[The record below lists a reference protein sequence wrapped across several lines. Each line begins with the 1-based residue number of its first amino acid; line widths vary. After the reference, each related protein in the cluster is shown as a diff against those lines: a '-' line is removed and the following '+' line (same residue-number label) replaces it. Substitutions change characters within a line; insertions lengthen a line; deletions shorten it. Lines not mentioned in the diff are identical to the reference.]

1 VIDIRTLGLVV
12 ALALL
17 AVGLYRLLADLTSSR
32 KPHRSPVARPDP
44 PKAQP
49 AGAAPAHPPAAH
61 PPPGPPPAPASAAR
75 GSDPGGRGSDPGR
88 RGSDPGVRGSDPGV
102 ARGSD
107 PGRRGSDPG
116 GRGSDPGVRQSDP
129 KLRAEPP
136 PAKPAAS
143 AGMVPSMLQEHES
156 DEDITIITLAPPPE
170 VRAALNALASKAAPA
185 SAKLASAPAVAHV
198 DPPPAKIQLHG
209 DDEEDGPA
217 SVPGAVP
224 ILYDA
229 DASVDEPTRISPL
242 ILVSAAA
249 QTDQGRRRRRNED
262 SLLVLEDH
270 HLFVVAD
277 GMGGHAGGDVASKMA
292 VETIGQAFKS
302 NAFGDEPYPDVP
314 RRGAELALAIQLA
327 NKAIYDHAKAN
338 AAYTGMGTTVV
349 SARFSPNKQ
358 RVYFGHVGDSR
369 CYRLRGTQLTQVTTD
384 HTMASQ
390 GVTGPL
396 ASHLNRAVG
405 VQPAV
410 KVDLLIARPRPDDV
424 YLLCT
429 DGLSKMVPDDQIQS
443 IMNEEP
449 DLDKAVNKLV
459 ERANARGGRD
469 NITVIL
475 VQVKDPKG
483 LAKYIQDHA
492 KSSQSAG

>member
-1 VIDIRTLGLVV
+1 MRTLGLLV

-17 AVGLYRLLADLTSSR
+17 GVGLYRLYEELRLARRLAG
-32 KPHRSPVARPDP
+32 KPARRPDGGARP
-44 PKAQP
+44 A
-49 AGAAPAHPPAAH
+49 AAAPAA
-61 PPPGPPPAPASAAR
+61 
-75 GSDPGGRGSDPGR
+75 
-88 RGSDPGVRGSDPGV
+88 
-102 ARGSD
+102 
-107 PGRRGSDPG
+107 
-116 GRGSDPGVRQSDP
+116 
-129 KLRAEPP
+129 
-136 PAKPAAS
+136 AKPAAAAPATAAPAAAKPAAAKPAAAPPAAKPAAAPPAAAKAEPAAEAKRDSSPGGKMLPS
-143 AGMVPSMLQEHES
+143 ALTEPDT
-156 DEDITIITLAPPPE
+156 DEDITIITLTPPPE
-170 VRAALNALASKAAPA
+170 VVAALNALAAKAGGSSSGPA
-185 SAKLASAPAVAHV
+185 STRTPAKGGATTAKASAPAG
-198 DPPPAKIQLHG
+198 PPPKLELHG
-209 DDEEDGPA
+209 DDDEDSQAEAPSA
-217 SVPGAVP
+217 IP
-224 ILYDA
+224 IVYDA
-229 DASVDEPTRISPL
+229 EASVDEPTRISPL

-292 VETIGQAFKS
+292 VEAIG
-302 NAFGDEPYPDVP
+302 NAFTRAAFAGDPYPDVP
-314 RRGAELALAIQLA
+314 RRGAELALAIQMA

-338 AAYTGMGTTVV
+338 AAYQGMGTTVV

-369 CYRLRGTQLTQVTTD
+369 CYRLRGKQLTQITTD
-384 HTMASQ
+384 HTMAAQ

-405 VQPAV
+405 VNPAV
-410 KVDLLIARPRPDDV
+410 KVDLIIARPSPDDV

-429 DGLSKMVPDDQIQS
+429 DGLSKMVPDDQIQA
-443 IMNEEP
+443 IMNEEG
-449 DLDKAVNKLV
+449 DLEKVVHNLV

-483 LAKYIQDHA
+483 LAKYIRERGA
-492 KSSQSAG
+492 AAAAS

>member
-1 VIDIRTLGLVV
+1 MIDIRTLGLVV

-17 AVGLYRLLADLTSSR
+17 AVGLYRLYEDLRASKSRRSKSRPGPGQSADPRTSQ
-32 KPHRSPVARPDP
+32 P
-44 PKAQP
+44 PQRT
-49 AGAAPAHPPAAH
+49 GGAPADA
-61 PPPGPPPAPASAAR
+61 AAR
-75 GSDPGGRGSDPGR
+75 GSDPGVKPRAPEPAPTPAASDPGAK
-88 RGSDPGVRGSDPGV
+88 
-102 ARGSD
+102 AR
-107 PGRRGSDPG
+107 PP
-116 GRGSDPGVRQSDP
+116 
-129 KLRAEPP
+129 AE
-136 PAKPAAS
+136 AKPAPPSTPAP
-143 AGMVPSMLQEHES
+143 ARMVPALQEHDP
-156 DEDITIITLAPPPE
+156 DEDITIITLAPPPD
-170 VRAALNALASKAAPA
+170 VVAALNALKATPNAAAAFAAPA
-185 SAKLASAPAVAHV
+185 APTPADLVA
-198 DPPPAKIQLHG
+198 PAKIDLHP
-209 DDEEDGPA
+209 DDEEDDEDSKPGP
-217 SVPGAVP
+217 VP
-224 ILYDA
+224 IVYDA
-229 DASVDEPTRISPL
+229 DASVDEVTQVSPL

-262 SLLVLEDH
+262 SLLVLEEH

-292 VETIGQAFKS
+292 VETIGDAFKKES
-302 NAFGDEPYPDVP
+302 FGDEPFPDVP
-314 RRGAELALAIQLA
+314 RRGAELAVAIQMA
-327 NKAIYDHAKAN
+327 NKAIYEHAKAN

-369 CYRLRGTQLTQVTTD
+369 CYRLRAKQLTQVTTD

-429 DGLSKMVPDDQIQS
+429 DGLSKMVPDDQIQA

-449 DLDKAVNKLV
+449 DLEKAVHKLV
-459 ERANARGGRD
+459 DRANARGGRD

-483 LAKYIQDHA
+483 LAKYIQEHGA
-492 KSSQSAG
+492 RNPAPAN